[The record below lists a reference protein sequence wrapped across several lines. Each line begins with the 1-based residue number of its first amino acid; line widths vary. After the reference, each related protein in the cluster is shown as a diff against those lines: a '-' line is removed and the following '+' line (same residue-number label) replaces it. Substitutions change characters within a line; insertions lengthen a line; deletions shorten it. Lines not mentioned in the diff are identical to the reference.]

1 MSKYRNKRTEYDGR
15 IFDSK
20 KEAEFARLLDVCRK
34 ASDASDRVVDVQ
46 FQPVFPVL
54 INGKKIFTYK
64 ADFTV
69 TYADGRVEIIDV
81 KGFKTPVY
89 RLKKKAVEA
98 YYKIKIL
105 EV

>member
-1 MSKYRNKRTEYDGR
+1 MSKYRNKKTEYNGR
-15 IFDSK
+15 VFDSK

-34 ASDASDRVVDVQ
+34 ASDPKDRVVLVEY
-46 FQPVFPVL
+46 QPVFPVF

-64 ADFTV
+64 ADFLV
-69 TYADGRVEIIDV
+69 AYGDGRNEVIDV

-98 YYKIKIL
+98 YHKIKIL
-105 EV
+105 EE